1 MQIDEEPFNP
11 DFTVA
16 ERVLDMATQEESNGE
31 VRKEKEAGVKYVC
44 HFRLRLT

>member
-31 VRKEKEAGVKYVC
+31 VRKEEAGVKYVC
-44 HFRLRLT
+44 HFRLGLT